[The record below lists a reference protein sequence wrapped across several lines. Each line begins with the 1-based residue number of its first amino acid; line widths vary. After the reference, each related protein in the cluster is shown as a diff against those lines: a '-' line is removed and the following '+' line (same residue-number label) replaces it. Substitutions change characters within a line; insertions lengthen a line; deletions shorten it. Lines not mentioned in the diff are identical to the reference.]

1 MPFRR
6 AISRQPSPSRSHNP
20 SHNRIQL
27 RTYLAVVAGCV
38 GATAAVLGTVSA
50 ERVQASG
57 LFGSQPIAEG
67 QAIALAQPLAG
78 NRWNLIVLEQLQ
90 PEPPCWRR
98 FPDGTVITYDTD
110 VPEGVCGRYLSSS
123 AYSLRAADTDLANPW
138 RLRVEQANGRLQ
150 LMASNPQQSTLIPV
164 ASGPAPASGL
174 AELTL
179 APGWSFQ
186 RRTYGEEALRHLY
199 MAHAEPLPVLLAR
212 ARGGGDTLA
221 MPAVPPPPSI
231 DRPGS
236 RTLASLDRPRRGLT
250 SRTSP
255 ESSGSRLSAE
265 TGVIALQVVPYRP

>member
-6 AISRQPSPSRSHNP
+6 AISRNRSLN
-20 SHNRIQL
+20 
-27 RTYLAVVAGCV
+27 RTYLAVAAGCAGVMATLV
-38 GATAAVLGTVSA
+38 GTASA
-50 ERVQASG
+50 ERAKASG
-57 LFGSQPIAEG
+57 MFGSQPIAEG

-78 NRWNLIVLEQLQ
+78 NRWNLIVLEQLR

-98 FPDGTVITYDTD
+98 LPDGTVITYDTD

-123 AYSLRAADTDLANPW
+123 AYSLRAGDTDLANPW
-138 RLRVEQANGRLQ
+138 RLRVEQANGGLQ

-164 ASGPAPASGL
+164 ASGPAPTSGL

-212 ARGGGDTLA
+212 ARGGGETLA
-221 MPAVPPPPSI
+221 MPAVPPPPAI
-231 DRPGS
+231 DRPSS
-236 RTLASLDRPRRGLT
+236 RSLASLGRPRRGST
-250 SRTSP
+250 TTASA
-255 ESSGSRLSAE
+255 ESAASLLSAE
-265 TGVIALQVVPYRP
+265 TGVIALQVVPFRP